1 MHFDKSHLL
10 KVNKLKTGEKQ
21 QNKAFQQSLPILFG
35 NTVKSLSTIFQRY
48 YFYKINQS
56 KHIL

>member
-48 YFYKINQS
+48 YFYKQE
-56 KHIL
+56 